1 MFKWLEKIVLK
12 RIIKRIKDE
21 IPELKNIVLEYLED
35 NKDELLIKCK
45 EKLKE
50 VIKNFVASKVNR

>member
-12 RIIKRIKDE
+12 RIIKRIKNE
-21 IPELKNIVLEYLED
+21 IPELKTTALEYLED
-35 NKDELLIKCK
+35 NKDELLDKCK

-50 VIKNFVASKVNR
+50 VIKNFVASKINH

>member
-12 RIIKRIKDE
+12 RIIKRIKNE

-35 NKDELLIKCK
+35 NKDELLEKCK

-50 VIKNFVASKVNR
+50 AIKNFVASKVNR

>member
-1 MFKWLEKIVLK
+1 MVRKNCLK
-12 RIIKRIKDE
+12 RIIKRIKNE
-21 IPELKNIVLEYLED
+21 IPELKTTALEYLED
-35 NKDELLIKCK
+35 NKDELLDKCK

>member
-1 MFKWLEKIVLK
+1 MFNWLENLILK
-12 RIIKRIKDE
+12 RIIKKIKNE
-21 IPELKNIVLEYLED
+21 IPELKKAALKKIEE

-50 VIKNFVASKVNR
+50 VIKNYVASKVNR

>member
-12 RIIKRIKDE
+12 RIIKRIKNE
-21 IPELKNIVLEYLED
+21 IPELKTTALEYLED
-35 NKDELLIKCK
+35 NKDELLDKCK

-50 VIKNFVASKVNR
+50 VIKNFVASKINR

>member
-12 RIIKRIKDE
+12 RIIKRIKNE
-21 IPELKNIVLEYLED
+21 IPELKTTALEYLED
-35 NKDELLIKCK
+35 NKDELLDKCK

>member
-12 RIIKRIKDE
+12 RIIKRIKNE